1 LSDRSGAT
9 EGLEGVAAA
18 EFEDAR
24 PTAVV
29 FEDAPPAAIV
39 MGGESTAKRPM
50 IKAYSSN

>member
-1 LSDRSGAT
+1 LRDRSGAT
-9 EGLEGVAAA
+9 DGLDAVAVA
-18 EFEDAR
+18 EFEDAL